1 MNMTEILLRN
11 TDSLQTKEWDHF
23 LSPNKI
29 DDAKDDDIWQYKLQL
44 MIWMKMSFLSQE
56 HCQLIKKYFLKCNYA
71 RQLCPL

>member
-29 DDAKDDDIWQYKLQL
+29 DDAKDDGI
-44 MIWMKMSFLSQE
+44 
-56 HCQLIKKYFLKCNYA
+56 
-71 RQLCPL
+71 